1 MWGSVIKERYEES
14 DNWMTKEVTTP
25 YCVSLWKSIRE
36 LWNEFKQKTKIKV
49 VDQQMTLK
57 LDSGRTI
64 DMQKEI
70 WRLSSLTS
78 KIQFFSN
85 KVLQLTYALFKGG
98 ILYVEDTSMTEIPG
112 VTNFFKSIDQFSGLE
127 TGLDRLQ
134 WSGSRKGIFKL
145 GATYKK
151 LNHQNLQLLRWHWR
165 HIWKAKIAYKVSC
178 FVWLLAKETDTGE
191 FNEEA
196 KYTLLQMFFLWK
208 NFKNSQS
215 LVHLM

>member
-1 MWGSVIKERYEES
+1 M
-14 DNWMTKEVTTP
+14 
-25 YCVSLWKSIRE
+25 
-36 LWNEFKQKTKIKV
+36 
-49 VDQQMTLK
+49 
-57 LDSGRTI
+57 
-64 DMQKEI
+64 
-70 WRLSSLTS
+70 
-78 KIQFFSN
+78 
-85 KVLQLTYALFKGG
+85 
-98 ILYVEDTSMTEIPG
+98 YVEDTSMTEIPG

-196 KYTLLQMFFLWK
+196 KYTLL
-208 NFKNSQS
+208 
-215 LVHLM
+215 